1 VVPNPTPTANDDILK
16 QAMACAATREPS
28 DPCRVKAC
36 FDTYLADTAPRDV
49 ASRANVVMDRAA
61 AACKKAQQNH
71 AQTEDDALKSA
82 RQCAAASGNPCTAKS
97 CYDDYLAR
105 YGNSGAR
112 LGEARNDL
120 SMAAAACHIPMPDGT
135 YSAGS
140 LRGCGN
146 PNEDGI
152 HITVT
157 SGSVSWQHDFK
168 GKRYNWTGTVDG
180 AGNIHASA
188 GPSFTATG
196 RYTDNERDILMKY
209 PQCGS
214 EGIILEIFGRL

>member
-1 VVPNPTPTANDDILK
+1 
-16 QAMACAATREPS
+16 
-28 DPCRVKAC
+28 
-36 FDTYLADTAPRDV
+36 
-49 ASRANVVMDRAA
+49 MDRAA

-140 LRGCGN
+140 LHGCGN

-168 GKRYNWTGTVDG
+168 GKRYNWNGTVDG